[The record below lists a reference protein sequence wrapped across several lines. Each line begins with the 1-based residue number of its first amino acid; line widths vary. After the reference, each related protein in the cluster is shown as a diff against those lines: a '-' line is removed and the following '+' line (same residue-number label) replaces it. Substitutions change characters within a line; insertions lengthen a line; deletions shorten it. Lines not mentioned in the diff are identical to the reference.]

1 MATIQATGIADVLIV
16 SLNKLDRLKFTDL
29 MSNYRDT
36 IALKKIFKDKVKTA
50 TSPEFQFNIMTDTNG
65 SFRSVGVGYVSQVDI
80 PNVMTNGKM
89 PFRHVTWNWAMDRKL
104 VAMNSGEAKII
115 DIAMTQRLAGLGSA
129 IIGFERLLWSCPSLA
144 DFDVKPVGIPYFVV
158 KSSTDASTDTALDG
172 FNGGA
177 PSGYTL
183 VANLT
188 PATSANGRYRNYAD
202 AYSAVSKADLFRKVR
217 RARFK
222 TAFKALTGTE
232 PGHTDKHDTGIYVN
246 YDTCA
251 QIEEELEAQNDNLG
265 KDMAPMDGKA
275 VFMGTSLTPVQALE
289 TDTTDPVYLLDWN
302 ELEPTALKTEWMRE
316 EHFKAEANQPTI
328 SMTNTDCSWN
338 LGCRNRRKQSVI
350 ATATTMFDPP

>member
-29 MSNYRDT
+29 SSNYRNT
-36 IALKKIFKDKVKTA
+36 IALKNIFKKKIKTA
-50 TSPEFQFNIMTDTNG
+50 VGPEFQFNIMTDTNG
-65 SFRSVGVGYVSQVDI
+65 SFRSVGVGYVSQIDI

-89 PFRHVTWNWAMDRKL
+89 PFRHVVWNWAVDRKL
-104 VAMNSGEAKII
+104 VAMNAGDAKII

-129 IIGFERLLWSCPSLA
+129 IIGFERLLWSVPSLA
-144 DFDVKPVGIPYFVV
+144 DFEVKPVGIPYFVV
-158 KSSTDASTDTALDG
+158 KSSTDAITDTTLDG
-172 FNGGA
+172 FNGNV

-188 PATSANGRYRNYAD
+188 PSTSANGRYRNYAD
-202 AYSAVSKADLFRKVR
+202 IYVAVSKTDLIRRMR

-222 TAFKALTGTE
+222 TGFMSLTGEE
-232 PGHTDKHDTGIYVN
+232 PGHTETQDNGIYVN
-246 YDTCA
+246 YDTLSL
-251 QIEEELEAQNDNLG
+251 IEEELEAQNDNLG
-265 KDMAPMDGKA
+265 NDIASKDGKA
-275 VFMGTSLTPVQALE
+275 VFLGTPLVAVQALE
-289 TDTTDPVYLLDWN
+289 TDTTDPVYMLDWN